1 MRWPEEIFALK
12 DGKLCALRSP
22 EPTEAARRIAFLR
35 CVNGET
41 DFMARSA
48 DDSPSDVGTVA
59 DMIAEQ
65 LDDERTLEI
74 AAWTADG
81 EMIACGGISPVS
93 RSQPRRAHR
102 AQLGIAVLRK
112 YWGQGIGGSIL
123 ERLIEA
129 APELGFLQ
137 IELTVAE
144 GNERAIGLYRR
155 FGFRETGRTPRAL
168 RYEDGTF
175 ADEICMVLEV

>member
-1 MRWPEEIFALK
+1 MRWLEEIAALK
-12 DGKLCALRSP
+12 NGKLYALRSP
-22 EPTEAARRIAFLR
+22 EPAEAARRIVFLR
-35 CVNGET
+35 RVNGET
-41 DFMARSA
+41 DFMARGA
-48 DDSPSDVGTVA
+48 KDSPSDEGLVA

-65 LDDERTLEI
+65 QDDDRMLEI
-74 AAWTADG
+74 AAWSADG

-93 RSQPRRAHR
+93 RSQPRRRHR
-102 AQLGIAVLRK
+102 AQLGIAVLRE
-112 YWGQGIGGSIL
+112 YWGQGIGRAIL

-137 IELTVAE
+137 IELTVVE
-144 GNERAIGLYRR
+144 GNERAIGWYRR